1 MGFEETTP
9 NQTATLLFGHL
20 QPGDKVAMTTR
31 FQDNDFTQAQVKA
44 LEARGL
50 KVRVIAG
57 QNAMQDFCFLS
68 MAQKEFVGNVRSTYA
83 IWAAILGNMQVARLY
98 TLDSSGLRQRYGVD
112 FQKHLSYEW
121 TNPKLQYL
129 QFETYKSEAKQT
141 LKKSDLFGSFEA
153 SFKEPSVNLGV

>member
-1 MGFEETTP
+1 LKGGVGQSLGFEETTP

-31 FQDNDFTQAQVKA
+31 FTNNAYTQAQVKA

-57 QNAMQDFCFLS
+57 QTAMQDFCFLS
-68 MAQKEFVGNVRSTYA
+68 LAQKEFVGNVRSTYA
-83 IWAAILGNMQVARLY
+83 IWAAVLGNMQVARLY
-98 TLDSSGLRQRYGVD
+98 ALDSINLRQRYGIN

-129 QFETYKSEAKQT
+129 RFEMYKSEAMQP
-141 LKKSDLFGSFEA
+141 LKKKVTFVKH
-153 SFKEPSVNLGV
+153 FKPS